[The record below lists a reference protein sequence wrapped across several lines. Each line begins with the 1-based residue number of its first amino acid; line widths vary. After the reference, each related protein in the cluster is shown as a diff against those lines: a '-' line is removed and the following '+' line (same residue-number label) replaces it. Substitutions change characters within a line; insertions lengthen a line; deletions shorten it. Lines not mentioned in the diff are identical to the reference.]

1 MWTLILIFFCSC
13 TDGILF
19 VVDSVD
25 MERMEEAKMELMR
38 TAKCPEN
45 LVRIISYAMVNDV
58 CRLCLIFVYLGC
70 SSFGPGQ

>member
-1 MWTLILIFFCSC
+1 MNQLYQISIVYYQFRC

-45 LVRIISYAMVNDV
+45 QVSEY
-58 CRLCLIFVYLGC
+58 YL
-70 SSFGPGQ
+70 